1 MLNLDD
7 FWHLILIYY
16 AIAINIVHPAMIAFI
31 WVEFIFEMG
40 LIVPSNQPISFTLSI
55 KDLKLYLKRCFSTNL
70 KAHKSFSLGVPAEVT
85 SMAIRNSLKSIVPLL
100 SASKVRKTFWQNF
113 SASPDGKNILYMSMK
128 VCGVS
133 LPLGQSCRKPAYH
146 SLLRWLNIT
155 EANAT
160 KKRSSPSVR
169 RGNIYINIMFSLSF
183 PVQLYENGNETFG
196 WVFICLA
203 ASPHQ

>member
-1 MLNLDD
+1 MLNLDN

-16 AIAINIVHPAMIAFI
+16 AIAINVVHPAMIAFI

-40 LIVPSNQPISFTLSI
+40 TDSSIEPTNIFYTFYKRSKTLS
-55 KDLKLYLKRCFSTNL
+55 KRCFSTDL
-70 KAHKSFSLGVPAEVT
+70 KAHKSFSLGVPADVT

-128 VCGVS
+128 VWGVS
-133 LPLGQSCRKPAYH
+133 FPLGQSCRKPAYH

-155 EANAT
+155 LRQ
-160 KKRSSPSVR
+160 RSDLRR
-169 RGNIYINIMFSLSF
+169 RGEIIYINIMVSLSF

-203 ASPHQ
+203 ASPTK